1 MNTERNNKA
10 ARLTGKPVPKAGPR
24 KEKKSIGHRLATYA
38 INVKNELKR
47 VSWPTRKA
55 IINSTATV
63 IVFVIVFAVYIGLWD
78 YLFAYMMQ
86 AIVTR

>member
-10 ARLTGKPVPKAGPR
+10 VKPTGKPVPKTGSR
-24 KEKKSIGHRLATYA
+24 KEKKSIWQRFTTYA

>member
-1 MNTERNNKA
+1 MNTERNNKT
-10 ARLTGKPVPKAGPR
+10 ARQTSKPLSKAGSR
-24 KEKKSIGHRLATYA
+24 KEKKSIGQRLATYA

-63 IVFVIVFAVYIGLWD
+63 IIFVIVFAVYIGLWD
-78 YLFAYMMQ
+78 YLFAYLMQ
-86 AIVTR
+86 SIVTR

>member
-10 ARLTGKPVPKAGPR
+10 AKQTGKPVPKTGPR
-24 KEKKSIGHRLATYA
+24 KVKKSIWLRFVTYI

-55 IINSTATV
+55 VINSTATV
-63 IVFVIVFAVYIGLWD
+63 IIFVIVFAVYIGLWD

>member
-10 ARLTGKPVPKAGPR
+10 ARQTGKPVSKAGPR
-24 KEKKSIGHRLATYA
+24 KEKKSIGQRLVTYA

-63 IVFVIVFAVYIGLWD
+63 IIFVLVFAVYVGLWD

-86 AIVTR
+86 VIVTR